1 MLGLLYDRMLYGYV
15 TKDIFPLFST
25 FVFGDLMSVVCISVF
40 IRWTSEKKHALHY
53 LAPVVLVIAITTIYA
68 VLGKT
73 GYSNQSVDEVQD
85 VMGYITIFATVL
97 LYLSPLATVRRVIRT
112 KNAASVP
119 VALCAAG
126 FVENA
131 FWLVY
136 GSVESDTF
144 IWGISIFSVLFTLFL
159 VVLYVMFPPKKPQDH
174 TVEIDLELAKLSTLS
189 QSSAAAFHLQTS
201 PSNQ

>member
-1 MLGLLYDRMLYGYV
+1 MLYGYV
-15 TKDIFPLFST
+15 TQDIFPLFST
-25 FVFGDLMSVVCISVF
+25 FVFGDLMSILYIGVF
-40 IRWTSEKKHALHY
+40 IRWTSERRYAMRW
-53 LAPVVLVIAITTIYA
+53 LAPAVLVAVITTVYA

-73 GYSNQSVDEVQD
+73 GRTSQSLDAVQD
-85 VMGYITIFATVL
+85 VMGYITIASTVL

-136 GSVESDTF
+136 GAMESDVF
-144 IWGISIFSVLFTLFL
+144 IWGISIFSVLFTLFQ
-159 VVLYVMFPPKKPQDH
+159 VVLYLVFPPQKPQDH
-174 TVEIDLELAKLSTLS
+174 TLEIDLELAKLSALS
-189 QSSAAAFHLQTS
+189 RSSTTAFHLQAS
-201 PSNQ
+201 PTCG